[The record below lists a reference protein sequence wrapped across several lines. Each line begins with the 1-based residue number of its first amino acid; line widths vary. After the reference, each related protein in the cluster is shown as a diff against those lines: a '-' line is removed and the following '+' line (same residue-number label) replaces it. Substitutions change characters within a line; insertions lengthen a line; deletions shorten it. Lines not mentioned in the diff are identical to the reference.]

1 VKRDNEVSPSS
12 YKKVAHRISFYFLP
26 VSTSLF
32 LLGMFFLPSIDEYK
46 QLFYIAVLSPVTFI
60 LFCDKKTRSYVR
72 LSPVL
77 LIVLIF
83 LTYSSLTIFWSDSE
97 RSVFHFLKRG
107 LYIFSLTMSFT
118 IIHLS
123 SPNRLAQ
130 LLSITTAAA
139 SCFAAY
145 FLFTEPSLLWGNSTA
160 RISGGTLYNP
170 LLSAHV
176 FGFFWVLSVT
186 AILELKLSKQ
196 KLIIA
201 IITCIPLTTFIIMT
215 QSRTPLMAMGLVAL
229 SYLLIH
235 MNRKAYIFLT
245 TLIIGTCLISF
256 LFPDI
261 LSSRGFSYRPYIW
274 QYTLEQVSNN
284 IILGIGIDNTFSIPQ
299 PNNSTAS
306 HWADPHN
313 IHLAVLLYTGVVG
326 FLLWTAIYWQVLKFT
341 IIKDN
346 TPISRLFFLVCI
358 FGASCALT
366 EGSAFFSRPKEQW
379 YIIWVPIALVVALQ
393 IGRSL
398 KRQHPS

>member
-1 VKRDNEVSPSS
+1 
-12 YKKVAHRISFYFLP
+12 
-26 VSTSLF
+26 
-32 LLGMFFLPSIDEYK
+32 
-46 QLFYIAVLSPVTFI
+46 
-60 LFCDKKTRSYVR
+60 
-72 LSPVL
+72 
-77 LIVLIF
+77 
-83 LTYSSLTIFWSDSE
+83 
-97 RSVFHFLKRG
+97 
-107 LYIFSLTMSFT
+107 MSFT

-274 QYTLEQVSNN
+274 QYTLEQISNN